1 MNTKQLTLAIVLVA
15 AAATLVLAPS
25 LTGTVLAKK
34 THHCTVGQ
42 SSTSCNEHN
51 QSTPAAHNKCTNP
64 TGKEVNCHGNVS

>member
-1 MNTKQLTLAIVLVA
+1 MNTKQLMLAIVIVA

-25 LTGTVLAKK
+25 LTGTVLAK